1 MLKCNVAQGQDMLCK
16 VEFLPVKALSGQGT
30 KPAGRIWLCV
40 VCDFRNQCLDPWY
53 MESVAASPSHFSN
66 GAQLITSI
74 LI

>member
-40 VCDFRNQCLDPWY
+40 VCDFRNQCLDP
-53 MESVAASPSHFSN
+53 
-66 GAQLITSI
+66 
-74 LI
+74 